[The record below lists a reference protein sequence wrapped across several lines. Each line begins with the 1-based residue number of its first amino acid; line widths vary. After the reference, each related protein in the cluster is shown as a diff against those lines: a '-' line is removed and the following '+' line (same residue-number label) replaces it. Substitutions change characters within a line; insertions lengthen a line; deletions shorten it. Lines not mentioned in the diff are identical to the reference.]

1 MNRNDDFDQTLAAW
15 LRREAPPQAP
25 DLVLDA
31 ALERVAA
38 QSQQRGWLQRLI
50 GGAQLTT
57 LTRVMAVAA
66 VVAVAAF
73 IGYQFSNLPPDVGGS
88 PSPSAEA
95 TQSQTPAPTASNSPT
110 PSGDPAVGTLV
121 LRLDSSID
129 FSGLSHVVT
138 VEADGRIITTDDRE
152 AANPFVERRLTA
164 AGIQLLRDELD
175 GTGLT
180 DTSANY
186 APVAKPGVEPPGRG
200 AVVHTLKVGLAAG
213 GTAVISWVGVADD
226 EDLYYEPSPERE
238 ALDRLAVRLNPFA
251 DQWLPANA
259 WADATA
265 APYVPARYH
274 MLIEKVEWGG
284 ALDELPVESSVVA
297 WPLEASI
304 DDFGEAMES
313 PALGLDTARCG
324 VISADEA
331 TAVVAA
337 LEAAGATPS
346 ERLWTALELGE
357 RANNRM
363 VRITIAPAMP
373 DETSCE
379 GGPLPL

>member
-1 MNRNDDFDQTLAAW
+1 MNRNDDFDQTLEAW
-15 LRREAPPQAP
+15 LRYEAPAQAP
-25 DLVLDA
+25 DQVLNA

-38 QSQQRGWLQRLI
+38 QSQQRSWLNRLI
-50 GGAQLTT
+50 GETQLKT

-88 PSPSAEA
+88 PSPSAEPA
-95 TQSQTPAPTASNSPT
+95 SQTPSSTASNPPG

-121 LRLDSSID
+121 LRLDSSMD
-129 FSGLSHVVT
+129 FSGLDHVVT
-138 VEADGRIITTDDRE
+138 VVEDGRIITTEDKD

-175 GTGLT
+175 STGLT

-186 APVAKPGVEPPGRG
+186 LPIPKPGVEPPGRG
-200 AVVHTLKVGLAAG
+200 SVVHTLKVGLPAG
-213 GTAVISWVGVADD
+213 GTAVISWVALFADD
-226 EDLYYEPSPERE
+226 DLYYEPSPERE
-238 ALDRLAVRLNPFA
+238 TLDALAVRLQTL
-251 DQWLPANA
+251 DEWLPANA

-274 MLIEKVEWGG
+274 MLIEKLEWGG
-284 ALDELPVESSVVA
+284 TLDELPVESTAVT

-304 DDFGEAMES
+304 DEFGEPTES
-313 PALGLDTARCG
+313 PALGSDIARCG
-324 VISADEA
+324 MISAGEA
-331 TAVVAA
+331 TAVIDE
-337 LEAAGATPS
+337 LEAAGATPG
-346 ERLWTALELGE
+346 ERVWTVYELGE
-357 RANNRM
+357 RANNRL
-363 VRITIAPAMP
+363 VRITISPAMP

-379 GGPLPL
+379 GGPLPV

>member
-31 ALERVAA
+31 ALKRVAA

-121 LRLDSSID
+121 LRLDSSVD

-138 VEADGRIITTDDRE
+138 VEADGRIITTQDKD
-152 AANPFVERRLTA
+152 APNPFVERRLTA
-164 AGIQLLRDELD
+164 AGIEFLRAELEQ
-175 GTGLT
+175 TGLT
-180 DTSANY
+180 DASGEY
-186 APVAKPGVEPPGRG
+186 EPIAKPGVEPPGRG
-200 AVVHTLKVGLAAG
+200 AGVHTLRVGLAAG
-213 GTAVISWVGVADD
+213 GTAVIRWVAMYDD

-238 ALDRLAVRLNPFA
+238 TLDALALRLQTL
-251 DQWLPANA
+251 DEWLPANA
-259 WADATA
+259 WADPTA
-265 APYVPARYH
+265 APYLPARH
-274 MLIEKVEWGG
+274 HLLIQKIEWGG
-284 ALDELPVESSVVA
+284 AASELPVESSEVA
-297 WPLEASI
+297 WPLDASI
-304 DDFGEAMES
+304 DEFGEVVES
-313 PALGLDTARCG
+313 PQLGLDSARCG
-324 VISADEA
+324 LITADEVM
-331 TAVVAA
+331 AVVDA
-337 LEAAGATPS
+337 LGEAGATRS
-346 ERLWTALELGE
+346 ELLWAPFELGD
-357 RANNRM
+357 RASNQL

-373 DETSCE
+373 DETTCD
-379 GGPLPL
+379 GGPLAL